1 MTDIYIE
8 NIYEI
13 TLQLVRAT
21 LTLHDQK
28 TWLPLPIS
36 SPSCGRWSH
45 HRVTQSVKPP
55 AKEWQWRVLTNYLT
69 GVLFA
74 LRIPKLQFAT
84 PADTGPHGAH
94 DHMVRDMLVTDNTQR
109 HRDVCEVQKVANDRV
124 LASPLSRS
132 IGIAVLAYVVTV
144 DLKGSYTCIAGQT
157 RPPLTR

>member
-84 PADTGPHGAH
+84 PGSSADIGPHG
-94 DHMVRDMLVTDNTQR
+94 TR
-109 HRDVCEVQKVANDRV
+109 HAYDRQHAAAQSVCDIKVANDRLLSSIV
-124 LASPLSRS
+124 SRS
-132 IGIAVLAYVVTV
+132 IGIAVLAFVVTV

-157 RPPLTR
+157 RPRLTI